1 MFYLILAFSALWLLI
16 FFYMI
21 VLDRQVKD
29 IKRRLAARMSDS
41 QKQ

>member
-1 MFYLILAFSALWLLI
+1 MFYLGLAFSALWLLV

-29 IKRRLAARMSDS
+29 IKRRLAARMSSS